1 MNNEFW
7 DEDESYDEGDELTRA
22 DKKGKIRSSERKRK
36 WREIETIKEQ
46 RRLRR
51 DLAGYEQYSY

>member
-7 DEDESYDEGDELTRA
+7 DEDESYDEGEELTRA

-36 WREIETIKEQ
+36 WREIEIIKEQ